1 MTRKQEFAQKGF
13 SLLEALIVIAVIMVV
28 AGMAVIGYQSNMY
41 SYRADAAADAVATQL
56 RTARQMAISK
66 RRWVEVTF
74 DSSTANSDNAPHVNY
89 QIQAISGET
98 PFPVVSQALPSGTQF
113 LVFPTLP
120 DTPMAFGNGSAV
132 YIGGVTDGPPKMD
145 FGTTGAFVSNENP
158 FGTISGTIFVGI
170 SGKPEVARAVT
181 ILGGTGRVRTYYYS
195 SSSASSWRE

>member
-13 SLLEALIVIAVIMVV
+13 SLLEALVVIAVIMVV
-28 AGMAVIGYQSNMY
+28 AGMAIIGYQSNMY
-41 SYRADAAADAVATQL
+41 TYRADAAADAVSTQL

-66 RRWVEVTF
+66 RRWVQVTF
-74 DSSTANSDNAPHVNY
+74 DSSTNNSDNAPHVTY

-98 PFPVVSQALPSGTQF
+98 PYSAVTQALPSGTQF
-113 LVFPTLP
+113 YIFSTLP

-132 YIGGVTDGPPKMD
+132 YIGGVTDGPPTMD
-145 FGTTGAFVSNENP
+145 FSTTGSFVSNENP
-158 FGTISGTIFVGI
+158 FGTINGTIFIGI
-170 SGKPEVARAVT
+170 PGKLETARAVT